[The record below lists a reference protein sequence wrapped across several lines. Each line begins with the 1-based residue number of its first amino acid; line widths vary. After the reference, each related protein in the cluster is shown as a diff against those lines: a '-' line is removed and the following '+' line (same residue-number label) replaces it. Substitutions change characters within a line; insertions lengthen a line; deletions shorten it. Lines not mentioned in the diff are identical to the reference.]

1 MKKVLSVILAAL
13 MIMTMIPVAFAAS
26 TPVITTTVDKTTIS
40 VGDIVTVTVSVSA
53 NSNLCALDYE
63 LRYKSSD
70 FEVVSGSQ
78 SLKGVF
84 GYEAANDATIST
96 GNKAFKFSA
105 ATSSKLSGAAATLFT
120 VKFKVKNTS
129 GKLTAAV
136 TGAYTSSGGDDYKD
150 VTSSV
155 AAASAKTITFSGTTT
170 PSTPSTY
177 DYIKIATPSTTSIRY
192 KDGIVLHAEINKT
205 LPNNAKLVWSTDNS
219 NFKTS
224 TSEDCESFTIISNS
238 NGTTKVTLTL
248 YDSTGKTVLDTDTI
262 EMTSKAG
269 FFDKIIVFFSNLFG
283 NGPVVKPN

>member
-84 GYEAANDATIST
+84 GYEAAKDNTTST
-96 GNKAFKFSA
+96 GKNVFKYSG
-105 ATSSKLSGAAATLFT
+105 ATSSTISGAKATLFT
-120 VKFKVKNTS
+120 LKLKAKSTS
-129 GKLTAAV
+129 GKITAAV
-136 TGAYTSSGGDDYKD
+136 TGAYTSLGNSDYTD

-155 AAASAKTITFSGTTT
+155 AATSAKTITFSGTTT

-192 KDGIVLHAEINKT
+192 KDGIVLHANINKT

-269 FFDKIIVFFSNLFG
+269 FFDIIVGFFRSLFG
-283 NGPVVKPN
+283 STKILAK